1 MLAARYV
8 TSEERQMAS
17 KHKFRF
23 AVQNSRGASAAEWA
37 TKARKIE
44 DLGYSSLLIPDHF
57 DDQLAPMPA
66 MMAAADATTTLRVGG
81 LVLDNDY
88 KHPVVLAKE
97 MATLD
102 VLSGGRLEWGI
113 GAGWMETDYR
123 GAGMTYDEPPV
134 RISRLQEAVKVI
146 KGLMSD
152 EPVAFEGKF
161 YNVHMNGT
169 PKPVQKPH
177 PPLMIGG
184 GGKRV
189 LRYAARAA
197 DIISVNF
204 VLAEGAVNEKVM
216 ATGGI
221 EATKEKIAW
230 IRDAAGPR
238 FDDIELGV
246 TIFAAIVTDDRASM
260 AERLAPRFGGT
271 AADVGLTPHL
281 LIGSADQMAEDLQRR
296 RELFGFSYI
305 AISGD
310 SFEAMAPVVKKLAG
324 T

>member
-1 MLAARYV
+1 MG
-8 TSEERQMAS
+8 S

-23 AVQNSRGASAAEWA
+23 GVQTSRGGSAGEWA
-37 TKARKIE
+37 AKARKIE
-44 DLGYSSLLIPDHF
+44 ELGYSTLFIPDHF

-66 MMAAADATTTLRVGG
+66 MMAAADATTTLRIGG

-97 MATLD
+97 LATID
-102 VLSGGRLEWGI
+102 VLSGGRLEVGI
-113 GAGWMETDYR
+113 GAGWMESDYR
-123 GAGMTYDEPPV
+123 GAGMAYDAPGV
-134 RISRLQEAVKVI
+134 RISRLQEAVRVI

-152 EPVAFEGKF
+152 EPVAFDGTY

-177 PPLMIGG
+177 PPLLIGG

-189 LRYAARAA
+189 LRYAARVA
-197 DIISVNF
+197 DIIGVNF
-204 VLAEGAVNEKVM
+204 TLTEGVVNAAVM

-230 IRDAAGPR
+230 IREAAGAR
-238 FDDIELGV
+238 FEEIELNV
-246 TIFAAIVTDDRASM
+246 TVFGAFVTDDRASL
-260 AERLAPRFGGT
+260 AERLAPRFGVT
-271 AADVGLTPHL
+271 AAEVGVAPHL
-281 LIGSADQMAEDLQRR
+281 LIGSVEQMVEDLQRR

-305 AISGD
+305 AISGEA
-310 SFEAMAPVVKKLAG
+310 FEALAPVVRKLAG